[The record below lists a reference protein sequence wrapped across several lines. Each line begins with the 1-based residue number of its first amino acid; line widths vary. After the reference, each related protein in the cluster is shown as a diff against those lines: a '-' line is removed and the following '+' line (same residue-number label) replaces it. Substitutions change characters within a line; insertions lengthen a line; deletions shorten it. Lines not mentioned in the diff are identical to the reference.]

1 MLAETLAAVE
11 GSGLAA
17 YLRGSTWV
25 YPLINAAH
33 IAGIAL
39 LFGAIA
45 SFDLRLMGA
54 WRLVPLH
61 ALRRVL
67 VPVAATGLAV
77 AAIAGGLLFIAAA
90 TEYAASPFFLVKM
103 LMLCLGLG
111 NVLAYHLVA
120 RRRGWGD
127 PGHAPAAPVP
137 LQRFLGATSLTVWLS
152 VLVLGRLVGYF

>member
-1 MLAETLAAVE
+1 MLAETLAALE
-11 GSGLAA
+11 GSWLAA
-17 YLRGSTWV
+17 NLRGSTWL
-25 YPLINAAH
+25 YPLINAGH

-54 WRLVPLH
+54 WRLVPLD

-67 VPVAATGLAV
+67 VPVATTGLGL
-77 AAIAGGLLFIAAA
+77 AATAGSLLFIAKA
-90 TEYAASPFFLVKM
+90 TEYAASPFFQVKM

-111 NVLAYHLVA
+111 NVLAYHILS
-120 RRRGWGD
+120 RRRGSRE
-127 PGHAPAAPVP
+127 PSPTSVP
-137 LQRFLGATSLTVWLS
+137 LQRLLGATSFTIWLS